1 MKTVKT
7 SKGTELPLIALKG
20 KDYLMVGHRIQWFNE
35 EVERFN
41 INTEFLLLTDEQ
53 TVARATVSIF
63 SKEGVLLKSAT
74 ATKRET
80 MRDFPDHTE
89 KAETSSIG
97 RAVALLGFGTQFAL
111 SDLEEGNRLADSPLQ
126 SVTKPSKSTASLTA
140 LKEVVSAEL
149 PVSTSPSAL
158 ESKTSESEA
167 PKART
172 TFRKSAPATTE
183 KTATIPVVKTS
194 SSLNF

>member
-35 EVERFN
+35 EVDRFN

-63 SKEGVLLKSAT
+63 NKEGVLMKSST

-89 KAETSSIG
+89 KAETSAIG

-126 SVTKPSKSTASLTA
+126 SVAKAPKPSASLATI
-140 LKEVVSAEL
+140 KEAVSVE
-149 PVSTSPSAL
+149 SAAPQVEL
-158 ESKTSESEA
+158 ESKAPETEA

-172 TFRKSAPATTE
+172 TFRKSAPASTTE
-183 KTATIPVVKTS
+183 KVATIPVVKTS
-194 SSLNF
+194 TSLNF